1 MSMIPAE
8 LLIKLLEE
16 KDLVDAEVLAQIH
29 RQVAQSRKGPKPI
42 HAASLAK
49 MLVDQGYLSR
59 LLAQRLMAK
68 LEAEWAEKPH
78 RQKPDPLTLKPFST
92 LATPSEDEL
101 RLAEEE
107 PVINL
112 IPIEEEQFPSP
123 PPLPQPSTS
132 QPPPQ
137 MEPQPMEV
145 SVPSGSE
152 RSQFEDLLSELAP
165 EPVPTAAPVL
175 TPAAWKK
182 RRKNP
187 WESPWFLFG
196 GGTLLILIFA
206 GVVLLWSLNR
216 RTGDELLGEAD
227 ADFHSGSYT
236 QAVYKYGKF
245 LEDFPQH
252 PQASLAQIRRGLA
265 RIRQALETSDPV
277 STFQILREIVPE
289 LSKLPDFHA
298 EADAEMTAVLPGLAQ
313 QIAEQALKNRDP
325 SLITI
330 CEETLAFC
338 NKYIPKERLP
348 VAKLADIQATVEL
361 AKRSVLE
368 KDALGRTIQEIAD
381 CRRTGRLDEA
391 YQIYEQFAREYPTA
405 KSDPQLQQVMSE
417 LAEAEKDRV
426 RFETAQPIESSPLP
440 SFPVRQI
447 TLYSSWVG
455 GPAPFPENSIAVLSD
470 QESVYGIQ
478 MTTGKI
484 LWQRDIGGAWVGNFT
499 SSYPRVAIDGKE
511 TVAMPAPLLQALN
524 LVATATGQVKEI
536 VPLGERPSPWVMAER
551 GHLLVLGQ
559 SGKIHVVNPLES
571 QNVGSFCFPQSLA
584 YPPVVDPASRRAFVL
599 GEHSH
604 LFIVRLDSREC
615 EQVVYLGH
623 ERGQVSAPPALVA
636 GYLIIPER
644 QGPLRGRLRVVEVNN
659 PDQLRVIQILELA
672 RPLASQLQVLGMRFA
687 AITTD
692 GQVRVYQLRGGADK
706 QPFGLLAEGK
716 TPDPSPSQKA
726 WAVPRFVLFHKD
738 QLIAA
743 DTALTLFELQAS
755 AGKLVPQW
763 VALQE
768 TIAVSS
774 PFAQDSTIISVHRY
788 PDRPGLFIAAVD
800 GESGRVFWETQVSDP
815 PLEELRVIDD
825 SQRLEA
831 IGQSGVIYRFDPTIN
846 EPSLAGVRPDRVLR
860 YPGLIEGKKP
870 HGCLLP
876 SGDWVIGACPDQELF
891 VLRPQQDRTEVTT
904 VPLPRPLSSIPVAFR
919 NGVLIGLQDGS
930 LALLDVAT
938 KQLMGQP
945 YQCEVAPGE
954 KINWSDL
961 VPMGEKT
968 VLAANSAGWL
978 LKLDWIDQPSGHF
991 EVKQSRMFDSPLV
1004 SPLCLVGEHIVAV
1017 DAERKVLSISAIDL
1031 TTVARQQLETK
1042 VVWGPWSVGP
1052 VTGLATADGA
1062 LILLS
1067 PTVQVTKV
1075 DLNDEIPVGIPV
1087 VLGEDLLIATRQGSL
1102 LRINPMQGTVIR
1114 RVNLAT
1120 ACATGPVLVGETIV
1134 LGSPDGRWLM
1144 VPKAEVLHDPTKN

>member
-16 KDLVDAEVLAQIH
+16 KDLVDAEVLAEIRQ
-29 RQVAQSRKGPKPI
+29 QVAQSRKGPKPI

-49 MLVDQGYLSR
+49 ILVDRGYLSR

-68 LEAEWAEKPH
+68 LEAEWAEKP
-78 RQKPDPLTLKPFST
+78 RFQKPDPLILKPFST
-92 LATPSEDEL
+92 PATPSEDEL

-112 IPIEEEQFPSP
+112 IPIEDEKAPSP
-123 PPLPQPSTS
+123 PPLPQPSSS

-137 MEPQPMEV
+137 VEPQPAEV
-145 SVPSGSE
+145 VPPSMVE
-152 RSQFEDLLSELAP
+152 RSPFEDLLSELAP
-165 EPVPTAAPVL
+165 EPVPTAAPFL
-175 TPAAWKK
+175 TPEAWKK

-196 GGTLLILIFA
+196 SGSLLILVFA

-216 RTGDELLGEAD
+216 RTGDELLAEAD
-227 ADFHSGSYT
+227 ADFYSGSYT
-236 QAVYKYGKF
+236 QAVYKYDKF
-245 LEDFPQH
+245 LKDFPQH
-252 PQASLAQIRRGLA
+252 PQASLAQIRQGLA

-277 STFQILREIVPE
+277 STFQILKEIVPE

-338 NKYIPKERLP
+338 DKYIPKERLP

-361 AKRSVLE
+361 AKRSISE
-368 KDALGRTIQEIAD
+368 KDALATTIKHIAD
-381 CRRTGRLDEA
+381 CRDSGRLDEA
-391 YQIYEQFAREYPTA
+391 YEIYERFSREYPTA

-426 RFETAQPIESSPLP
+426 HFEAAQPIESSPLP
-440 SFPVRQI
+440 SLPVQQI
-447 TLYSSWVG
+447 ALYSSWVG
-455 GPAPFPENSIAVLSD
+455 GPAPFPENSITILSD
-470 QESVYGIQ
+470 QESVYGVQ
-478 MTTGKI
+478 MASGKM
-484 LWQRDIGGAWVGNFT
+484 LWQRAIGGAFDGSFIAH
-499 SSYPRVAIDGKE
+499 YPRIAIDGEE
-511 TVAMPAPLLQALN
+511 TVALPERFLQAVV
-524 LVATATGQVKEI
+524 LVATASGQVKKI
-536 VPLGERPSPWVMAER
+536 VPLGERPSPWVTTER
-551 GHLLVLGQ
+551 SYLLVLGQ

-571 QNVGSFCFPQSLA
+571 QNVGSFCFPQPLA
-584 YPPVVDPASRRAFVL
+584 YPPLIDPASRRAFVL

-604 LFIVRLDSREC
+604 LFVIRLDSRDC

-623 ERGQVSAPPALVA
+623 ERGQVCAPPALVA

-644 QGPLRGRLRVVEVNN
+644 QGPLGGRLRVVEVNN
-659 PDQLRVIQILELA
+659 PDQLRVIQILDLP
-672 RPLASQLQVLGMRFA
+672 RPVASQLQVLGMRFA
-687 AITTD
+687 AITND
-692 GQVRVYQLRGGADK
+692 GQVRVYQLRGGTDK

-755 AGKLVPQW
+755 AGKLVPRW

-768 TIAVSS
+768 TIAVSPPS
-774 PFAQDSTIISVHRY
+774 AQDNTIMSMHRY

-800 GESGRVFWETQVSDP
+800 GESGRVFWETQLSDP
-815 PLEELRVIDD
+815 PLQEVRVSDD
-825 SQRLEA
+825 SPRLEA
-831 IGQSGVIYRFDPTIN
+831 IGQSGVIYRFDVTIS
-846 EPSLAGVRPDRVLR
+846 EPSLVGVRPDRVLR

-876 SGDWVIGACPDQELF
+876 SGHWVIGACPDQELF
-891 VLRPQQDRTEVTT
+891 VLRRQQDRTEVTT
-904 VPLPRPLSSIPVAFR
+904 VPLPRPLSSIPVAFCH
-919 NGVLIGLQDGS
+919 GVLIGLQDGS

-945 YQCEVAPGE
+945 YQGEVAPGE

-968 VLAANSAGWL
+968 ILAANSAGWL

-991 EVKQSRMFDSPLV
+991 EVRQRRMLDSPLV
-1004 SPLCLVGEHIVAV
+1004 SPICRAGEHIVAV
-1017 DAERKVLSISAIDL
+1017 DAERKLLAISARDL
-1031 TTVARQQLETK
+1031 TTVASQQLESK

-1052 VTGLATADGA
+1052 VTALATANGA

-1067 PTVQVTKV
+1067 PTMQATKV
-1075 DLNDEIPVGIPV
+1075 DLNDEIPVGIPA
-1087 VLGEDLLIATRQGSL
+1087 VLGEDLLIAARQGSL
-1102 LRINPMQGTVIR
+1102 LHINPMQGTVVR
-1114 RVNLAT
+1114 RVDLPAT
-1120 ACATGPVLVGETIV
+1120 CATGPVLVGETIV

-1144 VPKAEVLHDPTKN
+1144 VPKAEVLHDSTKN